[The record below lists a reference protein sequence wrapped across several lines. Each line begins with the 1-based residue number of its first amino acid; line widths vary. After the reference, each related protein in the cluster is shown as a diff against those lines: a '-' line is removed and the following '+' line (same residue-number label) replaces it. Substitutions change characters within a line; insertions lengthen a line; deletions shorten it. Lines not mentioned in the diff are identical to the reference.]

1 MAGTKEIK
9 KRISSVKNIK
19 KITHTMEMVA
29 AAKSRR
35 MMNRVQG
42 AKPYG
47 EKMEE
52 ILAGL
57 EHLAG
62 TVESPLVD
70 RKDNPKK
77 YLLLVVTANR
87 GLCGGYNSNVLKL
100 ARFRILELQNQGKE
114 VEVQVIGKKGASYF
128 RFIKVPVA
136 QTYLDIDDAFSLDQS
151 HRLGKYLMDRFASGG
166 CDAVEVISTVY
177 YNSATQLPEVKQMLP
192 IGQESSTERPTL
204 HPSGKTKEESAEK
217 KEEGYRQNMIFQ
229 PDPETIIEKLLPHL
243 VQTVLFRSIL
253 EAVTAEQIYRRVA
266 MKAANDAAGDMNK
279 SLTQLYNR
287 KRQASITQELAEIVS
302 GADAIA

>member
-19 KITHTMEMVA
+19 KITRTMEMVA

-57 EHLAG
+57 EHLSASAD
-62 TVESPLVD
+62 SPLLEK
-70 RKDNPKK
+70 KDNPQK
-77 YLLLVVTANR
+77 YLLVVVTANR

-100 ARFRILELQNQGKE
+100 ARFRIAELQQQGKD

-128 RFIKVPVA
+128 KFIKVPVEKVY
-136 QTYLDIDDAFSLDQS
+136 TDIDDTFTLSRS
-151 HRLGKYLMDRFASGG
+151 YELGRYLMDRFQAKG
-166 CDAVEVISTVY
+166 CDVIEVVSTVY
-177 YNSATQLPEVKQMLP
+177 YSSATQLPEVKQMLP
-192 IGQESSTERPTL
+192 IGQETTASRSHMRASTGTGSE
-204 HPSGKTKEESAEK
+204 AEK
-217 KEEGYRQNMIFQ
+217 PEEGYRQNMIFE
-229 PDPETIIEKLLPHL
+229 PDAETIIEKLLPHL
-243 VQTVLFRSIL
+243 LQTVLFRSLL

-266 MKAANDAAGDMNK
+266 MKAANDAAGDMTK

>member
-29 AAKSRR
+29 AAKSQR
-35 MMNRVQG
+35 MMKRVQG
-42 AKPYG
+42 ARPYG

-62 TVESPLVD
+62 TVDSPLVE
-70 RKDNPKK
+70 RKENPKK
-77 YLLLVVTANR
+77 YLLVVVTANR

-100 ARFRILELQNQGKE
+100 ARFRILELQKQGKE

-136 QTYLDIDDAFSLDQS
+136 HVYTDIDDTFKLDQS
-151 HRLGKYLMDRFASGG
+151 QQLGRYLMERFIKEET
-166 CDAVEVISTVY
+166 DVIEVISTVY

-192 IGQESSTERPTL
+192 IGQESSTEKPTL
-204 HPSGKTKEESAEK
+204 HPSGKTKEESAEG

-243 VQTVLFRSIL
+243 VQTVLYRSLL

-266 MKAANDAAGDMNK
+266 MKAANDAAGDMTK
-279 SLTQLYNR
+279 SLTQQYNR

-302 GADAIA
+302 GADALS